1 MQRVVITAGK
11 ERTHEKLHVL
21 ARTEHLPGEAGHRI
35 TVDGEE
41 LQFNSRPV
49 WQLVN
54 PMRPRLRA
62 EGFDTLRPVTADH
75 LGSVALRREHER
87 AGGGFNPG
95 IESVHQHQ
103 SPGGRRGGSEQQR
116 VVTTRADAG

>member
-1 MQRVVITAGK
+1 MVITAGK
-11 ERTHEKLHVL
+11 ERAHEQLHVL
-21 ARTEHLPGEAGHRI
+21 ARTAELPREAGHRL

-41 LQFNSRPV
+41 FQFDSRPV

-87 AGGGFNPG
+87 AGAGFNPG
-95 IESVHQHQ
+95 IESVHKHDAA
-103 SPGGRRGGSEQQR
+103 GRRRG
-116 VVTTRADAG
+116 